1 MKQCAIVV
9 SKNTK
14 EKINEKVFA
23 DFKTFISRGNIVD
36 MAVGVIIGSA
46 FSAIVTA
53 LTNKIIMP
61 LINLLLSIGGENGLE
76 KAYTF
81 LKKVYDV
88 NGELDLTK
96 SIYVDWGAFITAII
110 NFFIIAFVLFLILK
124 AVMKANSIFKDAV
137 DEVSNKEKKN
147 QRKRARKISKAEK
160 RNYFTVLAEIQ
171 AEDKKI
177 ADEKAKLA
185 KEEKEK
191 KDAEEK
197 LAHPSTEELLL
208 QIRDLLKENAELK
221 QANEGKT
228 KKNAK

>member
-1 MKQCAIVV
+1 MK
-9 SKNTK
+9 KF
-14 EKINEKVFA
+14 FA

-137 DEVSNKEKKN
+137 DEVSNKDKKN
-147 QRKRARKISKAEK
+147 QRKRARKISKEEK

-185 KEEKEK
+185 KEEKER

>member
-1 MKQCAIVV
+1 MKKFF
-9 SKNTK
+9 S
-14 EKINEKVFA
+14 E
-23 DFKTFISRGNIVD
+23 FKAFISRGNIVD

-61 LINLLLSIGGENGLE
+61 FINLLLSIGGENGLE

-81 LKKVYDV
+81 LKKVYDT
-88 NGELDLTK
+88 NGQLDLTK
-96 SIYVDWGAFITAII
+96 SIYIDWGAFITAII
-110 NFFIIAFVLFLILK
+110 NFFIIAFVLFLALK
-124 AVMKANSIFKDAV
+124 AAMKANSIFKDAV
-137 DEVSNKEKKN
+137 DEVSNKEKKI
-147 QRKRARKISKAEK
+147 QRKRARKIAKAEK

-177 ADEKAKLA
+177 AEEKAKLE
-185 KEEKEK
+185 KEEKER

-208 QIRDLLKENAELK
+208 QIRDLLKENAQLK
-221 QANEGKT
+221 REVVATE
-228 KKNAK
+228 KKKSNK

>member
-1 MKQCAIVV
+1 MK
-9 SKNTK
+9 KF
-14 EKINEKVFA
+14 FA

-177 ADEKAKLA
+177 AEEKAKLA

>member
-1 MKQCAIVV
+1 MKKFF
-9 SKNTK
+9 S
-14 EKINEKVFA
+14 E
-23 DFKTFISRGNIVD
+23 FKAFISRGNIVD

-61 LINLLLSIGGENGLE
+61 FINLLLSIGGENGLE

-81 LKKVYDV
+81 LKKVYDA
-88 NGELDLTK
+88 NGQLDLTK
-96 SIYVDWGAFITAII
+96 SIYIDWGAFITAII
-110 NFFIIAFVLFLILK
+110 NFFIIAFVLFLVLK
-124 AVMKANSIFKDAV
+124 TAMKANSIFKDAV
-137 DEVSNKEKKN
+137 DEVSNKEKKI
-147 QRKRARKISKAEK
+147 QRKRARKIAKAEK

-177 ADEKAKLA
+177 AEEKAKLE
-185 KEEKEK
+185 KEEKER

-208 QIRDLLKENAELK
+208 QIRDLLKENAQLK
-221 QANEGKT
+221 QEVVATEE
-228 KKNAK
+228 KKSKK